1 MKIINFLDGP
11 HNIDD
16 FFDKFDENF
25 TIKYCKTWDE
35 LYLWLGIMDQ
45 DTPRLYQLSS
55 AKNIDG
61 LSLRSQKAKDTS
73 LYNRD
78 CSYDLSDCIKGNE
91 IKYSKTAGVY
101 IDADRM
107 ETYVR
112 ENGVPYFVY
121 YFTKLSKIS
130 FEYPSQVFEWKQLPI
145 IIVFEYKDDFWML
158 SKGYY

>member
-35 LYLWLGIMDQ
+35 LYLWMGIMDQ

-55 AKNIDG
+55 AKNIDD
-61 LSLRSQKAKDTS
+61 LFLRIQKAKNTS
-73 LYNRD
+73 LYNRV
-78 CSYDLSDCIKGNE
+78 SYCFKGNE